1 MDVIKASLINEIQI
15 RKEYMNVINQLKITY
30 THHKHGM
37 DIYFKKPYGKYK
49 INNNQIN

>member
-30 THHKHGM
+30 HKHEI